1 MRLGLGTNCTS
12 AAVSRAGSTAGI
24 AGLLGLALLVIAPD
38 NTQTAVANGDTRSI
52 SLYHAHRKDSLV
64 VTFRRNGRYVGSA
77 LRKLNYFLR
86 DWRNDEQVRMDPR
99 LFDVIW
105 EAQRMV
111 GVNGRITVL
120 SSYRSPRTNAMLRR
134 RSRGVAKNSQ
144 HMYGRAM
151 DLRISGAN
159 MHRVR
164 EAAIKMQRGGV
175 GWYRS
180 RFVHLDV
187 GSVRAWP
194 RMSYAQLTRLFPDG
208 KTVHVAR
215 DGRTLSGYEEAR
227 RIVASRNGS
236 YVPTLA
242 QVREKGFLE
251 RLLGWG
257 DSGDEADQAQARRRV
272 ARAPLG
278 RTGVSANEEN
288 SSVNFFRRDAA
299 RRRGRG
305 PALAKVQERAKPA
318 ESAKPAEAAKPG
330 TPIAEEKRGIPIPVP
345 PRRPSE
351 NKIAA
356 LIQTATG
363 NIEAASAPVPPAR
376 PDKLIVVAE
385 NAPEAPA
392 PIPADSRGR
401 LAALIG
407 LNSAGVIGAKSGLPD
422 VITRGTAVAAHA
434 AAPDAMA
441 FAPPPGAKFGRA
453 RGRTLVRKLALRRS
467 LPSTPSIARAV
478 GMRAATQRAPA
489 SVLVAA
495 RFDRSNFNL
504 LTRPESLALSPAH
517 SLMGSSIASL
527 RSAARHS
534 RQTLIFAGQDRYQT
548 RFVSVNAPRAL
559 AHANFN
565 SAK

>member
-1 MRLGLGTNCTS
+1 VRLGLGTNCTS

-227 RIVASRNGS
+227 RTVASRNGS
-236 YVPTLA
+236 
-242 QVREKGFLE
+242 
-251 RLLGWG
+251 
-257 DSGDEADQAQARRRV
+257 
-272 ARAPLG
+272 
-278 RTGVSANEEN
+278 
-288 SSVNFFRRDAA
+288 
-299 RRRGRG
+299 
-305 PALAKVQERAKPA
+305 
-318 ESAKPAEAAKPG
+318 
-330 TPIAEEKRGIPIPVP
+330 
-345 PRRPSE
+345 
-351 NKIAA
+351 
-356 LIQTATG
+356 
-363 NIEAASAPVPPAR
+363 
-376 PDKLIVVAE
+376 
-385 NAPEAPA
+385 
-392 PIPADSRGR
+392 
-401 LAALIG
+401 
-407 LNSAGVIGAKSGLPD
+407 
-422 VITRGTAVAAHA
+422 
-434 AAPDAMA
+434 
-441 FAPPPGAKFGRA
+441 
-453 RGRTLVRKLALRRS
+453 
-467 LPSTPSIARAV
+467 
-478 GMRAATQRAPA
+478 
-489 SVLVAA
+489 
-495 RFDRSNFNL
+495 
-504 LTRPESLALSPAH
+504 
-517 SLMGSSIASL
+517 
-527 RSAARHS
+527 
-534 RQTLIFAGQDRYQT
+534 
-548 RFVSVNAPRAL
+548 
-559 AHANFN
+559 
-565 SAK
+565 